1 MTERPNT
8 NEPVDTPEK
17 TGTEPKNQPDPA
29 PSDPPDGNTVPS
41 DI

>member
-1 MTERPNT
+1 MTERPNN
-8 NEPVDTPEK
+8 NEPVDPPEQ
-17 TGTEPKNQPDPA
+17 TGGTEPSTA

>member
-1 MTERPNT
+1 MIEKPKPDER
-8 NEPVDTPEK
+8 VDVPERK
-17 TGTEPKNQPDPA
+17 EIQPDPG

>member
-1 MTERPNT
+1 MIEKPKPNDREDHREQDKI
-8 NEPVDTPEK
+8 EPDT
-17 TGTEPKNQPDPA
+17 A